1 MDHLMSGKEALPGSQ
16 PTSTWTFFTNHAHV
30 LFCLAQNPDL
40 QLRHVAERVGITERA
55 AQRIVHEL
63 ENDGYIQIRRE
74 GRRNHYE
81 LIVDRPLR
89 HPVEQD
95 HTVKQLLEFLFSE

>member
-1 MDHLMSGKEALPGSQ
+1 MAAKSSVSPSQ
-16 PTSTWTFFTNHAHV
+16 PASQWTFFTNHAHV

-63 ENDGYIQIRRE
+63 ENDGYIQIRKE
-74 GRRNHYE
+74 GRRNHYA
-81 LIVDRPLR
+81 LLVDRPLR
-89 HPVEQD
+89 HPIEQV
-95 HTVKQLLEFLFSE
+95 HTVQQLLEFLLSE